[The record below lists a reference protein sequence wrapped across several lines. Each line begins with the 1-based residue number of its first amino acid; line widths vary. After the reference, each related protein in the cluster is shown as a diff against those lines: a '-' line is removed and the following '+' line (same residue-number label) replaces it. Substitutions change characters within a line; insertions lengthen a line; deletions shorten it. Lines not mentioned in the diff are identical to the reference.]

1 MQTQRSYGSGSLV
14 KIDSPGIV
22 NTLPALF
29 FSDTNCSL
37 TGPPWQVRPL
47 SKHLHCLLMQ
57 EHGQERLGLGGDTEQ
72 GEVDQVT
79 RLGSSDGL

>member
-1 MQTQRSYGSGSLV
+1 M
-14 KIDSPGIV
+14 
-22 NTLPALF
+22 
-29 FSDTNCSL
+29 
-37 TGPPWQVRPL
+37 QVRPL

>member
-1 MQTQRSYGSGSLV
+1 MV

-37 TGPPWQVRPL
+37 TAPPWQVRPL

-57 EHGQERLGLGGDTEQ
+57 EHGQERLGGDTEQ

-79 RLGSSDGL
+79 RTRQQ